1 MAFSAQELSNI
12 ANAVLDFHMRGPVDS
27 QVIQDRPL
35 YNDLMANK
43 RTFPGGK
50 EFITGR
56 VKGVYSSQL
65 QGYNHDDDV
74 GFVNPANIR
83 EWRAKWYELSAGIA
97 VTHTEL
103 KNAGIHVIEGGSGS
117 ERTKAASD
125 IEVIQLTNL
134 LDDKMED
141 LKEGSYRSMADMLW
155 RDGTQDSK
163 AIPGILSFI
172 FDAPTTGVTFSIDRA
187 ANTWWRNRATL
198 AINTG
203 TPGDQN
209 LVNTLQREIRQLR
222 RYAQPKHKFYAGS
235 DFLDAFEKELRA
247 KGNYTLEGWSK
258 SGRIDASIA
267 DLAFKG
273 IDLMYEPL
281 LDDIG
286 RSKYGYIL
294 DLKAIRMMAMADEE
308 WKMHTPE
315 RPPQKYVMYRA
326 LTYTGALCANRLN
339 SSGVYSIL

>member
-1 MAFSAQELSNI
+1 MAFSAQELNNI
-12 ANAVLDFHMRGPVDS
+12 ANAVLDFHIRGPVES

-35 YNDLMANK
+35 YNDLMSGK

-65 QGYNHDDDV
+65 QGYTHDDDV

-83 EWRAKWYELSAGIA
+83 QWQAKWYELSAGIA

-103 KNAGIHVIEGGSGS
+103 KNAGISYIEGG
-117 ERTKAASD
+117 ASD
-125 IEVIQLTNL
+125 RLKPAAEQEVIQLTNL

-141 LKEGSYRSMADMLW
+141 LKEGSYRSMAEMLW

-163 AIPGILSFI
+163 AIPGVLSFI
-172 FDAPTTGVTFSIDRA
+172 FDSPNAGVSFSIDRGS
-187 ANTWWRNRATL
+187 NSWWRNRAVL
-198 AINTG
+198 GINAG
-203 TPGDQN
+203 TPSAQN
-209 LVNTLQREIRQLR
+209 IVTTMQREVRQLR
-222 RYAQPKHKFYAGS
+222 RFAAPKLKAYVGS
-235 DFLDAFEKELRA
+235 DFIEAMEREVREK
-247 KGNYTLEGWSK
+247 GTYTLDGWAK
-258 SGRIDASIA
+258 SGRIDASVA

-273 IDLMYEPL
+273 IEFVYEPL

-286 RSKYGYIL
+286 RAKFCYLL
-294 DLKAIRMMAMADEE
+294 DLKAIRLMAMQDEE

-315 RPPQKYVMYRA
+315 RPPSKYVMYRA
-326 LTYTGALCANRLN
+326 LTYTGALCASRLN